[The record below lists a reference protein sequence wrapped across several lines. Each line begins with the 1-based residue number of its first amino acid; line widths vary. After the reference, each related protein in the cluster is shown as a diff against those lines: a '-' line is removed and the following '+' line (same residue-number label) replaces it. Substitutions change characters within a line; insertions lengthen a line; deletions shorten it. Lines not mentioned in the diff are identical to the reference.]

1 MSLYVSL
8 DAEFA
13 DDVSEFV
20 SLIFAEI
27 AVRLLQFFGADFAD
41 VAERVGGQLA
51 VEVKALR
58 RPFGAD
64 HRVIVLMRLD
74 PGEVTFRGQF
84 FDHDGFVFRLKLGV
98 LEALGQPLSVD
109 PQVLGQQVGH
119 LREFRVFDVL
129 AA

>member
-1 MSLYVSL
+1 MSL

-20 SLIFAEI
+20 SLLFAES
-27 AVRLLQFFGADFAD
+27 AVGLLQFFGADFAD

-58 RPFGAD
+58 RLFGAD
-64 HRVIVLMRLD
+64 HRILVLMRLD
-74 PGEVTFRGQF
+74 PGEVTFGEANSLTTM
-84 FDHDGFVFRLKLGV
+84 DSYCASNLASSKRLASHWRSIPKC
-98 LEALGQPLSVD
+98 S
-109 PQVLGQQVGH
+109 GQQIGH